1 MSGPLPPP
9 GRPSHPGIWG
19 HALGY
24 FLAYVPYSALTK
36 ALTSGRIGSGPPVDS
51 FELLPPTV
59 AASLVGMVVFLTA
72 MDWWRFATHGRLGPW
87 NLPRP
92 TRWTFLSGVGTG
104 LVVITTTMAYTIEGV
119 SIVFAMLL
127 MRGGLLIMAPVVDFL
142 SRRRVRWFSWAG
154 LVLSMAALLVAFSEP
169 PRSGSARFTLN
180 LFLLADVA
188 VYLASYFLRLRFMSR
203 LAKCDDPATTKRYFV
218 EEQMVA
224 TPVILLVLAL
234 LAGLGDVFGP
244 FGGAFGHFT
253 DSLGRGFT
261 SFWTRDP
268 PVVGTAIVIGICSQF
283 TGIFG
288 GLILLDKS
296 ENAFAVPVNRCSS
309 VLAGVLA
316 SLLLW
321 WILRDADP
329 PHPAP
334 NPYEMAGAAVV
345 VLAIVFLTVPPQW
358 EKRRALRRG

>member
-1 MSGPLPPP
+1 M
-9 GRPSHPGIWG
+9 
-19 HALGY
+19 
-24 FLAYVPYSALTK
+24 
-36 ALTSGRIGSGPPVDS
+36 
-51 FELLPPTV
+51 
-59 AASLVGMVVFLTA
+59 AASLVGMVIFLTV

-92 TRWTFLSGVGTG
+92 TRWTFLSGIGTG
-104 LVVITTTMAYTIEGV
+104 LIVITTTMAYTIEGV

-127 MRGGLLIMAPVVDFL
+127 MRGGLLILAPLVDFL

-154 LVLSMAALLVAFSEP
+154 LVLSLVALLVAFSEP
-169 PRSGSARFTLN
+169 PRPGSSRFTLN

-203 LAKCDDPATTKRYFV
+203 LAKCDDPDVTKRYFV

-234 LAGLGDVFGP
+234 LAAS
-244 FGGAFGHFT
+244 GGVPDAVPGAWGHFT
-253 DSLGRGFT
+253 DSLRQGFT
-261 SFWTRDP
+261 TFWLRDP
-268 PVVGTAIVIGICSQF
+268 VIVGTAILIGVCSQF

-321 WILRDADP
+321 LVWRQADP
-329 PHPAP
+329 PQPP
-334 NPYEMAGAAVV
+334 PDPYEMAGAAVV
-345 VLAIVFLTVPPQW
+345 ILAIVFLTVPPQW
-358 EKRRALRRG
+358 ERRRALGAR